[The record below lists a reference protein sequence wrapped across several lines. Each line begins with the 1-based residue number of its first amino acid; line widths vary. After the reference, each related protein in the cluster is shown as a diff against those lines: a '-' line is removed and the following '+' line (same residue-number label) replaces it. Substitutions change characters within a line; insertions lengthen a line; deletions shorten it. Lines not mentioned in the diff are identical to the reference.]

1 MISIIICSRKSDI
14 SEELKTN
21 IQSTIGIEYELIV
34 IDNSKNKYSIFHA
47 YNLGVSR
54 AKYPY
59 LCFMHDDILFHTIDW
74 GERTI
79 QHFKNSE
86 VGIIGVAG
94 GHYIPD
100 SPSAWFSSNV
110 NSINILQSSFERDL
124 KKTKQ
129 VTELNYLDGI
139 KVEVVAVDGVWFCIP
154 KLFFNTISFDE
165 NTFKGFH
172 CYDLDI
178 CFQVRNAGYKV
189 LVVSDIL
196 LEHFSGGSCNNEWFE
211 NSIIF
216 HNKWKKKLPQIAG
229 VLMTKEEI
237 QIKEKIER
245 DKFILLNEINILQLE
260 IIRIRKSKAYQIG
273 KIILKPFSFLRHK
286 ILKK

>member
-14 SEELKTN
+14 SQTLKDN
-21 IQSTIGIEYELIV
+21 IANTIGIVYELIL
-34 IDNSKNKYSIFHA
+34 IDNSKDKYSIFQA

-59 LCFMHDDILFHTIDW
+59 LCFMHDDILFHTKVW
-74 GERTI
+74 GEKVI
-79 QHFKNSE
+79 GHFKNPE

-100 SPSAWFSSNV
+100 SPSTWFSSSV
-110 NSINILQSSFERDL
+110 NSINILQSSFEREV
-124 KKTKQ
+124 KKTIH
-129 VTELNYLDGI
+129 VAELNYLDGI
-139 KVEVVAVDGVWFCIP
+139 KAEVVAVDGVWFCIP
-154 KLFFNTISFDE
+154 KSFFNTISFDE

-178 CFQVRNAGYKV
+178 CLQARSAGYQV

-196 LEHFSGGSCNNEWFE
+196 LEHFSSGNCNNEWFE

-216 HNKWKKKLPQIAG
+216 NNKWKNKLPQIVG
-229 VLMTKEEI
+229 IEMTKDEIKIKEEI
-237 QIKEKIER
+237 EQ
-245 DKFILLNEINILQLE
+245 DKFILSNEINILQLE
-260 IIRIRKSKAYQIG
+260 IIRIRKSKAYQLG

-286 ILKK
+286 ILKE